1 MKKTQS
7 HLYIK
12 TPVIQIITILTLLL
26 QLNNLSFG
34 QVLTVSDPPGSNQL
48 PAIQLPSSTSSN
60 LKLIKTWNFNESEQ
74 TLPPYL
80 FVSAGIDDI
89 DKGST
94 DWGTTES
101 SKFRMIGDYAGEFR
115 ITYEN
120 EKVDTIPLV
129 YGYTLWFKN
138 NWKSG
143 KEPFK
148 SDPSARKLLDN
159 TLFLHHIY
167 QEDCNYTLRIRL
179 RKNKIKSI
187 GYFDN
192 ILKDGQLKQPEFL
205 FSALKN
211 SNPTAPVNSTKVDTL
226 DTAQFFTN
234 HTIDT
239 LNTYPPFIQ
248 TNLRKLMHLL
258 YTFDSDFQSV
268 TNADIPSGY
277 KGPSILFSGTPEAN
291 IMSSVFHHNLND
303 QVNRVDTN
311 GIVHESAYNAPTWFY
326 DGFGTWS
333 NPAGDNHGSYY
344 TTYYTRNKTI
354 MILPDLNYIDKSN
367 KALGFLD
374 KQLMYFPEMYP
385 TLQLE
390 GKKIPGH
397 WTVIANTPLVY
408 SEVLTGVG
416 WPTKY
421 TFEKFGSHYKDFGN
435 PETDGHG
442 HSMMSHWKVWQNSGR
457 NKGWVSDRWKYLKE
471 AADYLCW
478 SLDNPDL
485 SFSKY
490 GLLYA
495 ESEAGMSDYTIYCN
509 YPCYLGLLMYAEMA
523 DSIGAKDYSTKWRN
537 TADKLQ
543 KNMLSYFAA
552 DDSLHRKIW
561 QKVGF
566 NHENILANLKEYNGF
581 DLTGKLPAE
590 WMERS
595 RNTYLKNK
603 ATRPDFYGP
612 RGLGYDHDLLTQT
625 AMLLDRMDD
634 VTKWMRN
641 LAHLC
646 YSPRLPKPYIVPE
659 CASIDVK
666 RGIIRRQG
674 DLGNGFQQSETVN
687 TILLCA
693 GIDDNIPGSL
703 KIMPRLPEN
712 WSMHISDY
720 PVIVY
725 TDGKSYTSQIEMSI
739 SYPKK
744 GAQSLKL
751 RTITGGDLKNVNFR
765 LGPFSPDTKTIRV
778 TVNEKKKK
786 YPCFMSGDKAWVWIN
801 IPEVNAGRQLSIET
815 FIKTE

>member
-1 MKKTQS
+1 MKNTTVFIGLFLISIIGISGCKVMKQS
-7 HLYIK
+7 IVSEHD
-12 TPVIQIITILTLLL
+12 
-26 QLNNLSFG
+26 QLS
-34 QVLTVSDPPGSNQL
+34 T
-48 PAIQLPSSTSSN
+48 IQLPSSTSSE
-60 LKLIKTWNFNESEQ
+60 LKLVKKWEFKESERIGA
-74 TLPPYL
+74 PYL
-80 FVSAGIDDI
+80 FISAGIDDI

-94 DWGTTES
+94 DWGTPES
-101 SKFRMIGDYAGEFR
+101 SKFRMIGDYGGEFR
-115 ITYEN
+115 IAYEN

-143 KEPFK
+143 KEPFI
-148 SDPSARKLLDN
+148 SDTSARSLLNN
-159 TLFLHHIY
+159 TLFLNNIY
-167 QEDCNYTLRIRL
+167 TKDYDYTLRIRL
-179 RKNKIKSI
+179 RKSKIKSI
-187 GYFDN
+187 EYFDN
-192 ILKDGQLKQPEFL
+192 QLKDGKIKQPNFR
-205 FSALKN
+205 FDGVISKTKTADNNAAL
-211 SNPTAPVNSTKVDTL
+211 VNTIDTVG
-226 DTAQFFTN
+226 FFMN

-239 LNTYPPFIQ
+239 VNTYPLSIKN
-248 TNLRKLMHLL
+248 NLRKLMHLL
-258 YTFDSDFQSV
+258 YTFDSDFKSV
-268 TNADIPSGY
+268 ANVDIPLGY
-277 KGPSILFSGTPEAN
+277 KGPSVVFSGEPEAN
-291 IMSSVFHHNLND
+291 IISSVFHHNLND
-303 QVNRVDTN
+303 QVSRVDTN
-311 GIVHESAYNAPTWFY
+311 GLIHESAIYAPTWFY
-326 DGFGTWS
+326 DGFGSWS
-333 NPAGDNHGSYY
+333 TPTGGNHGSYY
-344 TTYYTRNKTI
+344 TTYYTRNKTT
-354 MILPDLNYIDKSN
+354 MILSDLNYLDKSN
-367 KALGFLD
+367 KALHFLD

-385 TLQLE
+385 TLQLG

-408 SEVLTGVG
+408 SQVLTGIG

-421 TFEKFGSHYKDFGN
+421 TLDKFGSHHKDFGN

-457 NKGWVSDRWKYLKE
+457 NKQWVSDRWKYLKE

-523 DSIGAKDYSTKWRN
+523 DSIGSSDYSLKWRN
-537 TADKLQ
+537 TASQLQ
-543 KNMLSYFAA
+543 KSMQTYFPVT
-552 DDSLHRKIW
+552 DSIYGKIW

-566 NHENILANLKEYNGF
+566 NHETILALLKEYNGF
-581 DLTGKLPAE
+581 DLTNKLSEE

-603 ATRPDFYGP
+603 DSRPDFYGP
-612 RGLGYDHDLLTQT
+612 KGLGYDHDLLTQT

-634 VTKWMRN
+634 ATKWMKN
-641 LAHLC
+641 LAHMC

-693 GIDDNIPGSL
+693 GIDDNVPGTL

-720 PVIVY
+720 PVIIY
-725 TDGKSYTSQIEMSI
+725 DKGISHTCTIEMSI
-739 SYPKK
+739 TYPQK

-751 RTITGGDLKNVNFR
+751 KTITGGDLMNVNFR
-765 LGPFSPDTKTIRV
+765 LGPFTADTKKIRV
-778 TVNEKKKK
+778 AINETKKKA
-786 YPCFMSGDKAWVWIN
+786 YPCIISGDKAWVWIN
-801 IPEVNAGRQLSIET
+801 IPEIKLNKQMSIET
-815 FIKTE
+815 FK